1 MKITASVVL
10 RQDKVNARNE
20 APGLHPNYRRQKN
33 NLQDSIPYPNY
44 RLGCK
49 KQGNQKNSDKC
60 RRLKSQIKNS
70 IG

>member
-1 MKITASVVL
+1 MKITACAVL

-20 APGLHPNYRRQKN
+20 APLHPNYRRQKN
-33 NLQDSIPYPNY
+33 NLQNSIPHTNY

-49 KQGNQKNSDKC
+49 KQRSQKNSDEC
-60 RRLKSQIKNS
+60 RCLKSQIKNS